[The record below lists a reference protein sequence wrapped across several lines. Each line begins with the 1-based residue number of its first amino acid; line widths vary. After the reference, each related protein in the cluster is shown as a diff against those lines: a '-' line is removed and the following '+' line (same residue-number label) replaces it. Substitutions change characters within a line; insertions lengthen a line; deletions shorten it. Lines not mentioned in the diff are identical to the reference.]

1 VTPEISRW
9 STWASLEVKEA
20 CPEEVA
26 PVSSL
31 QIDTDVIH
39 KVREDKE
46 QNLEQ
51 GRGKLQVTQGQEPPP
66 P

>member
-46 QNLEQ
+46 SVE
-51 GRGKLQVTQGQEPPP
+51 E
-66 P
+66 